1 MLARMTNLDSNTS
14 LGDSKGFVF
23 DHSALLTG
31 LKDEL
36 KSGKTSEGNPL

>member
-1 MLARMTNLDSNTS
+1 MIARMTNPDLNPS
-14 LGDSKGFVF
+14 LGDSKGFAF

-36 KSGKTSEGNPL
+36 KSDKTYEGNPL